1 MLYICVKNTMARNTK
16 KQLQLSDNEIS
27 QLRAF
32 SVSRTESSSKVQRS
46 RIIIDYSSGMTIA
59 KIVRKYGTNRPLV
72 ERAIDKAIQFGP
84 ITALDDLPRS
94 GRPSEI
100 TDAAKAWVVSIACE
114 PPTKFGFA
122 AETWTYSALAEYIRK
137 NCTAAGY
144 ASLKKT
150 GKSFLNNVLSKSNI
164 KPHKISYYLER
175 KDPEFDVKMASVLH
189 VYKEVAL
196 INDDNLC
203 ANKYTTVSYDEKPG
217 IQAIKNIAPQL
228 QPVPHVH
235 STIGRDYEYK
245 RLGTVSLLAAID
257 LHTGK
262 IIPIIRDRHRSKEFI
277 ELLKELDN
285 EYPADWKIRIVLDNH
300 SSHISKETRAFLK
313 NHPERFE
320 FVFTPKHGSW
330 LNMIEMFFSKIA
342 RGFLRHIRVNSK
354 EELIQRIYQGIE
366 EINQEPVV
374 FRWKYKM
381 DEIFLN

>member
-1 MLYICVKNTMARNTK
+1 MARRTR
-16 KQLQLSDNEIS
+16 KQLQLSDNDMS
-27 QLRAF
+27 QLKAY
-32 SVSRTESSSKVQRS
+32 SVSRIESSSMVQRS
-46 RIIIDYSSGMTIA
+46 RIIIDYSLGMTIA

-72 ERAIDKAIQFGP
+72 ERTVDKAIEFGP
-84 ITALDDLPRS
+84 ITALNDLPRS

-100 TDAAKAWVVSIACE
+100 TDDARAWVISVACD

-122 AETWTYSALAEYIRK
+122 AETWTYSALAKYIRD
-137 NCTAAGY
+137 NCTSAGY
-144 ASLKKT
+144 VSLMKT

-175 KDPEFDVKMASVLH
+175 KDPEFDIKMASVLH

-196 INDDNLC
+196 INDNNIC
-203 ANKYTTVSYDEKPG
+203 ANKHTTVSYDEKPG
-217 IQAIKNIAPQL
+217 IQAIKNIAAQL
-228 QPVPHVH
+228 QPVPNTH

-245 RLGTVSLLAAID
+245 RLGTISLLAAID

-277 ELLKELDN
+277 EFLQELDKQ
-285 EYPADWKIRIVLDNH
+285 YPDDWKIRVILDNH

-313 NHPERFE
+313 TIPDRFE

-330 LNMIEMFFSKIA
+330 LNMIEMFFSKIT
-342 RGFLRHIRVNSK
+342 RSFLRHIRVDSK
-354 EELIQRIYQGIE
+354 EELIERIYKGIT

-381 DEIFLN
+381 DEISLS